1 MLKYHL
7 LSLLAQ
13 QPRHGYELKTAFE
26 EIMGGTWE
34 VNIGQVYST
43 LGRLERDGL
52 VESEVLRQEV
62 RLDKRVYTLTEKGRE
77 ETINWVF
84 EPPKVQPL
92 KDEFLHK
99 LLVHQRMGL
108 GDLRAFLWEQR
119 KEYLQV
125 LKDLSE
131 LDADL
136 TLGPLTTLVVKKAL
150 RHAEADMKWLDDC
163 EEVLTDGK

>member
-1 MLKYHL
+1 
-7 LSLLAQ
+7 
-13 QPRHGYELKTAFE
+13 
-26 EIMGGTWE
+26 
-34 VNIGQVYST
+34 
-43 LGRLERDGL
+43 
-52 VESEVLRQEV
+52 
-62 RLDKRVYTLTEKGRE
+62 
-77 ETINWVF
+77 
-84 EPPKVQPL
+84 
-92 KDEFLHK
+92 
-99 LLVHQRMGL
+99 MGL

-150 RHAEADMKWLDDC
+150 RYAEADLKWLDDC

>member
-26 EIMGGTWE
+26 EAMGGTWQ

-52 VESEVLRQEV
+52 VESELVHQEV
-62 RLDKRVYTLTEKGRE
+62 RLDKRVCRLTEKGRE
-77 ETINWVF
+77 ETVNWVF
-84 EPPKVQPL
+84 EPPKVRPL

-119 KEYLQV
+119 KAYLQV
-125 LKDLSE
+125 LKDLTE
-131 LDADL
+131 LDADSAL
-136 TLGPLTTLVVKKAL
+136 DPLTALVVKKAL
-150 RHAEADMKWLDDC
+150 RYAEADLKWLDDC
-163 EEVLTDGK
+163 EEMLGNE